1 MAIRYHDAQLYERD
15 LALFPRNQ
23 WLNDAA
29 MHFYLTMIH
38 HEMCGSADDVLLMD
52 PAVASCML
60 LQCDD
65 QEDLADLANGLD
77 LHAKALLLLPVNDR
91 SSFASQ
97 GSHWALLV
105 YRRAT
110 NAFEFYDSSSNH
122 NLNSAHELARVLL
135 LALGRDPATANIQAM
150 ACAQQT
156 NGFDCGLYACLT
168 AEWISRRFVS
178 HGSTPA
184 ESLIA
189 YVTPARVRS
198 VRESMPSRVAA
209 LPLDE

>member
-1 MAIRYHDAQLYERD
+1 MAIRFHDAQLYERD

-29 MHFYLTMIH
+29 VHFYLTMIH
-38 HEMCGSADDVLLMD
+38 YEMCGGADDVLLMD

-65 QEDLADLANGLD
+65 PEDLADLANGLD
-77 LHAKALLLLPVNDR
+77 LHTKALVLLPVNDR

-97 GSHWALLV
+97 GTHWALLV
-105 YRRAT
+105 YRQAT

-122 NLNSAHELARVLL
+122 NIDSAYELARVLL
-135 LALGRDPATANIQAM
+135 LALGQDPATATVQAM

-156 NGFDCGLYACLT
+156 NGVDCGIYACLT

-178 HGSTPA
+178 HGATPA
-184 ESLIA
+184 ESLTG

-198 VRESMPSRVAA
+198 VRASMPSTVAA
-209 LPLDE
+209 LALDE